1 MKELQFREI
10 VKASGE
16 SSDGLV
22 DTRLG
27 ERKALAAPAVESG
40 ACRASASSRG
50 ATGLAQ
56 CAIAPAGQ

>member
-1 MKELQFREI
+1 MKELQFRENE
-10 VKASGE
+10 KASGE

-22 DTRLG
+22 DARPG